1 MGHLIKKVYLTSNQ
15 RGQSLI
21 EYLILVA
28 LMGVATIGIVRTL
41 QGALNSRY
49 ASIIHALQG
58 SRKKA
63 QAVKVQES
71 DLKRKDLS
79 DFMNGAARRK
89 TKQ

>member
-1 MGHLIKKVYLTSNQ
+1 MCPLNPLRLNQ

-49 ASIIHALQG
+49 ATVIHALQG
-58 SRKKA
+58 SPKKA
-63 QAVKVQES
+63 PVVEVQES

-79 DFMNGAARRK
+79 DFMNGAAQRAD
-89 TKQ
+89 